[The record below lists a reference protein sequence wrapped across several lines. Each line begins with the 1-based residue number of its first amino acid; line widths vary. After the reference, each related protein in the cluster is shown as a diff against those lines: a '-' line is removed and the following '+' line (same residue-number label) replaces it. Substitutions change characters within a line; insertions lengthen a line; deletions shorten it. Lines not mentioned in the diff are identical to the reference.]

1 MEQTRIMLQPDEALM
16 IVTALG
22 TLQNRLGQ
30 HASWTERK
38 RLPHLEQQMADCG
51 NEQETATL
59 RRKYERAQRHL
70 NKSIADGKRC
80 NELKERIKQTA
91 GITDERMISEL

>member
-38 RLPHLEQQMADCG
+38 RLPQLERQMADCS
-51 NEQETATL
+51 NEEETATL
-59 RRKYERAQRHL
+59 RRKYEWAQRHL
-70 NKSIADGKRC
+70 NKSVADGKR
-80 NELKERIKQTA
+80 KERIKQTV